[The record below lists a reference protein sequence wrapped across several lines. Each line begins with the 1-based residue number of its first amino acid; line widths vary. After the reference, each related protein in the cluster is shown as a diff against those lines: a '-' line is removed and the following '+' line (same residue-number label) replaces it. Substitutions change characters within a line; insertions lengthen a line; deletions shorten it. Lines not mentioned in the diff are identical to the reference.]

1 MAPSV
6 FDPELESIT
15 VAETELC
22 DVDGEAGELIVRGYP
37 IEELAANAGYE
48 ESLFL
53 LLEGRLPTPDELEE
67 FRAALSARRA
77 IPAVVD
83 DLLCEAAR
91 ADGSPMDAVRMGV
104 AAAALEAAEA
114 TPNESGIPETDAP
127 IATEPVRRTVCRLVA
142 VVPTVVA
149 AYWRYRQG
157 EEPLEPRSDLNHAA
171 NYLYLLTGEEPTP
184 AEVRGLETFF
194 VTALEHGLNPSTFTA
209 RTVVSTDSDLVSAIT
224 AAVGSFK
231 GTRHGGTLDSV
242 FATLREVHDTGNGE
256 RYVRERLEAGER
268 LEGFGHR
275 IYRVRDPRAAV
286 LAAAAER
293 FYERAREDDL
303 LESIREFETV
313 AETVLSERM
322 PTRDVRATVE
332 FYAAALL
339 HGVGVPPALFTA
351 TFAASRVGGWCAH
364 CLEQR
369 ANNGLVRPT
378 ARYVGATERSWIPLD
393 ERFVAGD
400 DLVRTPARSS
410 LEPVSETLS
419 VLSEPNR
426 LQILLALAERD
437 EPIAYSTLRASVS
450 AEDKGQF
457 NYHLRQLR
465 EYFVANREE
474 GYELTDAGRTVVD
487 AVLTEDRLLEDVLE

>member
-1 MAPSV
+1 MPSV

-15 VAETELC
+15 VAETKLC

-53 LLEGRLPTPDELEE
+53 LLEGRLPTADELER
-67 FRAALSARRA
+67 FREALSARRA
-77 IPAVVD
+77 LPPVVD
-83 DLLCEAAR
+83 DLLREAAR

-104 AAAALEAAEA
+104 AAVPLETMDTAQNASVITGTEVPVAA
-114 TPNESGIPETDAP
+114 
-127 IATEPVRRTVCRLVA
+127 EPVRQVVLRLVA
-142 VVPTVVA
+142 VVPTIVA
-149 AYWRYRQG
+149 TYWRYQRGQ
-157 EEPLEPRSDLNHAA
+157 EPIESRPDLDHVA
-171 NYLYLLTGEEPTP
+171 NYLYLLTGEKPTP
-184 AEVRGLETFF
+184 AERRGLETFF
-194 VTALEHGLNPSTFTA
+194 VTVLEHGLNPSTFTA
-209 RTVVSTDSDLVSAIT
+209 RTVVSTESDLVSAIT

-231 GTRHGGTLDSV
+231 GPRHGGNLDSV
-242 FATLREVHDTGNGE
+242 FATLREVHDAGDGE
-256 RYVRERLEAGER
+256 RYVRKRLEAGER

-293 FYERAREDDL
+293 FYERAGEDDL

-313 AETVLSERM
+313 AEGVLSERM

-364 CLEQR
+364 CLEQL

-378 ARYVGATERSWIPLD
+378 GRYVGKTGRNWTPLD
-393 ERFVAGD
+393 DRFVAGD

-426 LQILLALAERD
+426 LQILLALAERE

-450 AEDKGQF
+450 TEDKGQF

-465 EYFVANREE
+465 EYFVADREE

-487 AVLTEDRLLEDVLE
+487 AVLTEDRLLEDLLE

>member
-22 DVDGEAGELIVRGYP
+22 DVDG
-37 IEELAANAGYE
+37 
-48 ESLFL
+48 
-53 LLEGRLPTPDELEE
+53 
-67 FRAALSARRA
+67 
-77 IPAVVD
+77 
-83 DLLCEAAR
+83 
-91 ADGSPMDAVRMGV
+91 
-104 AAAALEAAEA
+104 
-114 TPNESGIPETDAP
+114 
-127 IATEPVRRTVCRLVA
+127 
-142 VVPTVVA
+142 
-149 AYWRYRQG
+149 
-157 EEPLEPRSDLNHAA
+157 
-171 NYLYLLTGEEPTP
+171 
-184 AEVRGLETFF
+184 
-194 VTALEHGLNPSTFTA
+194 
-209 RTVVSTDSDLVSAIT
+209 
-224 AAVGSFK
+224 
-231 GTRHGGTLDSV
+231 
-242 FATLREVHDTGNGE
+242 
-256 RYVRERLEAGER
+256 EAGER

-293 FYERAREDDL
+293 FYERAGEDDL
-303 LESIREFETV
+303 LESIRVFETI
-313 AETVLSERM
+313 AEAVLSERL

-364 CLEQR
+364 CLEQL

-378 ARYVGATERSWIPLD
+378 ARYVGATERNWTPLG

-400 DLVRTPARSS
+400 DIVRTPARSS

-450 AEDKGQF
+450 AKDKGQF

-465 EYFVANREE
+465 ESFVANWEE